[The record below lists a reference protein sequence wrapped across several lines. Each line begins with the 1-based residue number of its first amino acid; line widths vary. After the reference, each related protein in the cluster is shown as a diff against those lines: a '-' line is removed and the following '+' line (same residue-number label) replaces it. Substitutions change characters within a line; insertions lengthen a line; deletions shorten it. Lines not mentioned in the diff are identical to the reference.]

1 MYRRIKKM
9 SPLELSELLSNIFQ
23 EGFDTAVRN
32 TTSITVED
40 LHNVIGKVKGIGD
53 KRMVEVDNAI
63 KKLFSERGINN
74 EQQCDNARND

>member
-1 MYRRIKKM
+1 MYRRIKRM

-23 EGFDTAVRN
+23 EGFNTAVKN

-40 LHNVIGKVKGIGD
+40 LHNVIGNVKGIGD

-63 KKLFSERGINN
+63 KKLFNERGINN